1 MSNNVIGIDGQTVLL
16 ISNDT
21 AFCGAA
27 RRDFHSRR
35 TDVRVSCVGE
45 VGAALV
51 IMCQIAPSAI
61 LLAEEVVAPDGPDG
75 ERHLETVVIALGIH
89 APVVVLGNT
98 VKEPRL
104 AALLALG
111 SVEYMSRGD
120 RYLSTAMGLL
130 ERHLAQA
137 KDNSESAPDFASQPP
152 PKDFGEVLR
161 HELNNPLT
169 GILGNAELLPADIA
183 RKNDGR
189 LPSGWQ
195 QRMET
200 IAALAV
206 RLRETVRQLS
216 QEWEA
221 RQNAEKE
228 LATSR

>member
-89 APVVVLGNT
+89 APVVVLGKHGKGT
-98 VKEPRL
+98 
-104 AALLALG
+104 AA
-111 SVEYMSRGD
+111 RGIACAGIC
-120 RYLSTAMGLL
+120 RIYVARRQVPEHRHGFAGTA
-130 ERHLAQA
+130 
-137 KDNSESAPDFASQPP
+137 
-152 PKDFGEVLR
+152 
-161 HELNNPLT
+161 
-169 GILGNAELLPADIA
+169 
-183 RKNDGR
+183 
-189 LPSGWQ
+189 SGAGQRQ
-195 QRMET
+195 QRKRTGLCEPASAERFWGS
-200 IAALAV
+200 IA
-206 RLRETVRQLS
+206 T
-216 QEWEA
+216 
-221 RQNAEKE
+221 
-228 LATSR
+228 